1 MYSDAK
7 AHFLTALW
15 GYASVNIP
23 FGAFP
28 SDFIHHVAA
37 ILAGRDKAESGAA
50 MYYPDIDTF
59 KELSSR
65 GNLIPV
71 YREIMADMDTPVSA
85 FKKVDDG
92 RFSFLLESIEGGEK
106 WARYSFLGSNPSV
119 VFRSRG
125 NTVEIVAGDGSV
137 ESLHAEDPLGYLK
150 TCLDKF
156 RPVEIPG
163 LPRFFGGAVG
173 YLGYDM
179 VRYFE
184 RLETD
189 NPPVIGA
196 YDSYFVLTDTIVI
209 FDNMLQKIKVVS
221 NAHLDEGRSPEDAYN
236 EATAKIE
243 LIVKKLKTPLGR
255 LNSSPAAGR
264 AAFVSNVSRQ
274 AFEESVVKAKEYV
287 KAGDIIQVVLSQRF
301 TADLTVDPFEIYRVL
316 RTLNPS
322 PYMFFLRLDDTLV
335 VGASPEVMVR
345 KEGNT
350 AELRPIAGTRPR
362 GESPEKDLHFEQEL
376 LDDPKERA
384 EHVMLVD
391 LGRNDLGRVC
401 EIGTVQV
408 SELMVVE
415 RYSHV
420 MHIVSNVQGSLETNR
435 DAFDVL
441 RATFPAGTL
450 SGAPKVRAMEI
461 IDELEPVRREI
472 YGGAV
477 GYFSFSGNMDMAIAI
492 RTLVVKDGKV
502 HLQAGAGIV
511 ADSDPASEYQETV
524 NKAMA
529 VVKAIEAAEKGLD

>member
-1 MYSDAK
+1 MYFPDFETFRS
-7 AHFLTALW
+7 L
-15 GYASVNIP
+15 AS
-23 FGAFP
+23 
-28 SDFIHHVAA
+28 
-37 ILAGRDKAESGAA
+37 E
-50 MYYPDIDTF
+50 
-59 KELSSR
+59 

-71 YREIMADMDTPVSA
+71 YREILADMDTPVSA
-85 FKKVDDG
+85 FKKIDDG

-106 WARYSFLGSNPSV
+106 WGRYSFLGSNPEIII
-119 VFRSRG
+119 RSRG
-125 NTVEIVAGDGSV
+125 NTVETLLADGSRRS
-137 ESLHAEDPLGYLK
+137 EETADPLGFVRDHLARY
-150 TCLDKF
+150 
-156 RPVEIPG
+156 RPVEVEG

-173 YLGYDM
+173 YVGYDM

-184 RLETD
+184 KVSLEKPTELD
-189 NPPVIGA
+189 A
-196 YDSYFVLTDTIVI
+196 FDSYLLITDTILI
-209 FDNMLQKIKVVS
+209 FDTVRQKIKVVS
-221 NAHLDEGRSPEDAYN
+221 NAYLGEGKSPEAAYEEAKRKIDA
-236 EATAKIE
+236 I
-243 LIVKKLKTPLGR
+243 IGKLKAPLSPSP
-255 LNSSPAAGR
+255 SSPVSDR
-264 AAFVSNVSRQ
+264 ISFVSNVRREV
-274 AFEESVVKAKEYV
+274 FEESVVKAKEYV
-287 KAGDIIQVVLSQRF
+287 KAGDVIQVVLSQRF
-301 TADLTVDPFEIYRVL
+301 SADLTVDPLDIYRIL

-345 KEGNT
+345 KEGSR

-362 GESPEKDLHFEQEL
+362 GATREEDERLEREL
-376 LDDPKERA
+376 LEDPKERA

-401 EIGTVQV
+401 ATGTVRV

-420 MHIVSNVQGSLETNR
+420 MHIVSNVQGELEEGM

-461 IDELEPVRREI
+461 IEELEPVRREI

-492 RTLVVKDGKV
+492 RTLIVKDGRI

-511 ADSDPASEYQETV
+511 ADSDPATEFQETV

-529 VVKAIEAAEKGLD
+529 VVKAIEMVEKGLD